1 MQVVRERGWRVPIT
15 ACDEKGTGMNTWR
28 PRLLLLVALVAL
40 LSLPA
45 TAVADTTGRF
55 ASAKIYDASGA
66 FVGIAILHQSNDGG
80 VRIHVVARGLSAG
93 PHGMHIHAIGTCT
106 PDFGAS
112 GSHFNPTGAN
122 HPHHAGD
129 LGNITANRAG
139 IAVVSVYTQN
149 VTLSAGPL
157 SLNDA
162 DGSALIIHEGPD
174 DLHTHPTGNSG
185 GRVACG
191 VIAF

>member
-1 MQVVRERGWRVPIT
+1 
-15 ACDEKGTGMNTWR
+15 MNTLR
-28 PRLLLLVALVAL
+28 RRLLLLVALVAL
-40 LSLPA
+40 LSLPSA
-45 TAVADTTGRF
+45 ALADTSGRL

-66 FVGIAILHQSNDGG
+66 FVGIAIFHQLNDGG
-80 VRIHVVARGLSAG
+80 VRIHVAVRGLSAG
-93 PHGMHIHAIGTCT
+93 QHGMHIHAIGACS

-139 IAVVSVYTQN
+139 IAVISLYTQN
-149 VTLSAGPL
+149 VTLSAGLL

>member
-1 MQVVRERGWRVPIT
+1 MHWLRT
-15 ACDEKGTGMNTWR
+15 
-28 PRLLLLVALVAL
+28 LLFLAALVVL
-40 LSLPA
+40 VTLPVSA
-45 TAVADTTGRF
+45 AAGSSGQL
-55 ASAKIYDASGA
+55 ASAKLYDAGGA
-66 FVGIAILHQSNDGG
+66 FVGIAILHESTNGG
-80 VRIHVVARGLSAG
+80 VSIHVVVRGLTVG
-93 PHGMHIHAIGTCT
+93 EHGVHIHAIGACA
-106 PDFGAS
+106 PDFGAA
-112 GSHFNPTGAN
+112 GSHFNPTGEL

-139 IAVVSVYTQN
+139 IAILSVQTSN

-191 VIAF
+191 VLSF

>member
-1 MQVVRERGWRVPIT
+1 MYWRR
-15 ACDEKGTGMNTWR
+15 K
-28 PRLLLLVALVAL
+28 LLFLVALAVLVAL
-40 LSLPA
+40 PVSA
-45 TAVADTTGRF
+45 TAGSSERF
-55 ASAKIYDASGA
+55 ASARLYDAGGA
-66 FVGIAILHQSNDGG
+66 FVGIAILHESPNGG
-80 VRIHVVARGLSAG
+80 VSIHVVARGLTVG
-93 PHGMHIHAIGTCT
+93 EHGVHIHAIGACA
-106 PDFGAS
+106 PDFGAA
-112 GSHFNPTGAN
+112 GSHFNPTGEL

-139 IAVVSVYTQN
+139 IAVVSLYTQN
-149 VTLSAGPL
+149 VTLSAGLL

-191 VIAF
+191 VLAF

>member
-1 MQVVRERGWRVPIT
+1 MFWRR
-15 ACDEKGTGMNTWR
+15 KH
-28 PRLLLLVALVAL
+28 LFLFALVVL
-40 LSLPA
+40 VSLP
-45 TAVADTTGRF
+45 VAALAGSSGRF
-55 ASAKIYDASGA
+55 ASAKMYDANGA
-66 FVGIAILHQSNDGG
+66 FVGVAVFHQTHDDG
-80 VRIHVVARGLSAG
+80 VSVHVVVRGLTAG
-93 PHGMHIHAIGTCT
+93 QHGIHIHAIGACT
-106 PDFGAS
+106 PDFSAA
-112 GSHFNPTGAN
+112 GSHFNPTDAP
-122 HPHHAGD
+122 HPNHAGD

-139 IAVVSVYTQN
+139 IGWMSVFTSN
-149 VTLSAGPL
+149 ITLSTGPL